1 MRFCSIPER
10 LDQRVFLERLLNDTS
25 LNPLA
30 AAVNEANLTESRF
43 VSGVDVLFD
52 NRFDVARG
60 EGVEIERAFDRNAV
74 GHEAV

>member
-1 MRFCSIPER
+1 M
-10 LDQRVFLERLLNDTS
+10 LDPHWD
-25 LNPLA
+25 A
-30 AAVNEANLTESRF
+30 AAGKFIPVNEANLTEARF
-43 VSGVDVLFD
+43 VCGVHVLFD